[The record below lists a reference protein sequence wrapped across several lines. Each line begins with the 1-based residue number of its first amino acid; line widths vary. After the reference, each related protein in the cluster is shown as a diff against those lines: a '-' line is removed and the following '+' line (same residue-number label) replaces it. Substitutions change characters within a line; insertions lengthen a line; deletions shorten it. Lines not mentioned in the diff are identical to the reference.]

1 MLSPSYLFVKRPLP
15 VSPDGPQ
22 PGRYRHYKEKD
33 YLVLGVAR
41 HSETEE
47 EFVVYRPL
55 YDEFGLWVRPRDLF
69 MSMVD
74 TPTGKAPRFTY
85 IGPA

>member
-1 MLSPSYLFVKRPLP
+1 MIRPVASSILLSVKRPLP
-15 VSPDGPQ
+15 AHPDGPL

-55 YDEFGLWVRPRDLF
+55 YDEFGLWVRPREMF

-74 TPTGKAPRFTY
+74 TPTG
-85 IGPA
+85 